1 MSEIDIRLMLD
12 AKNDIVYAD
21 PNQLRQVFVNLM
33 MNAAD
38 AISSSGK
45 PEQGVITIKTELV
58 PESGD
63 VKTDLVIRVIDNGVG
78 ISDSNLETVFDPFF
92 TTKEPGKGTGLGLS
106 VCFMIIEQAGGLIKA
121 ESKEGQ
127 GTTFTI
133 CLPVR

>member
-1 MSEIDIRLMLD
+1 
-12 AKNDIVYAD
+12 
-21 PNQLRQVFVNLM
+21 M